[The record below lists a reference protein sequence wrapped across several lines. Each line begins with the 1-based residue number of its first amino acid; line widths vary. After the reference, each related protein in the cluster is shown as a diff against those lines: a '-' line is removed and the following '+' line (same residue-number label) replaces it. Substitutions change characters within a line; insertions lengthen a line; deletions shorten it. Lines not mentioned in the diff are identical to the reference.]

1 MIMNRVLAV
10 IPASGGSKGIPR
22 KNIRLLA
29 GKPLIAYSIET
40 AKMAKSVTDVIV
52 STEDTEIAE
61 VARQYGAE
69 VVLRPPELAD
79 DHSLV
84 MDAVRHLLQ
93 VKKEQGFEYDII
105 VLLEPTA
112 PLRKVEYIEKAVGF
126 IKEKNYDSVATFSE
140 SSAPVTRLWKI
151 HNHIAEPLIDKS
163 DPFKPRQKQETGY
176 VLNGLVYAVKREAMD
191 KYTDSKS
198 WLLGNNYAY
207 VVQPEWAID
216 IDKESDLKLA
226 ELIMERYK

>member
-1 MIMNRVLAV
+1 MNRVLAV
-10 IPASGGSKGIPR
+10 IPARGGSKGIPR

-40 AKMAKSVTDVIV
+40 AKMAKSVTDVVV
-52 STEDTEIAE
+52 STEDNEIAE
-61 VARQYGAE
+61 IARQYGAE
-69 VVLRPPELAD
+69 VIMRPPELAG
-79 DHSLV
+79 DHSMV

-112 PLRKVEYIEKAVGF
+112 PLRKVEYVDNAIGF
-126 IKEKNYDSVATFSE
+126 IRENNYDSVATFSE

-151 HNHIAEPLIDKS
+151 HDHVAEPLINKS

-176 VLNGLVYAVKREAMD
+176 VLNGLVYAVKREAID
-191 KYTDSKS
+191 KNPDSTA
-198 WLLGNNYAY
+198 WLLGDNYAY

-216 IDKESDLKLA
+216 IDKESDFKLA

>member
-1 MIMNRVLAV
+1 MERVLAI
-10 IPASGGSKGIPR
+10 IPARGGSKGIPR

-29 GKPLIAYSIET
+29 GKPLIAYPIET
-40 AKMAKSVTDVIV
+40 AKMAKKVKDVVV
-52 STEDTEIAE
+52 STDDVEIADI
-61 VARQYGAE
+61 ARQYGAE
-69 VVLRPPELAD
+69 VIMRPPELAG
-79 DHSLV
+79 DHSIV

-112 PLRKVEYIEKAVGF
+112 PLRKVEYVDNAIEF
-126 IKEKNYDSVATFSE
+126 IREKNYDSVATFSE

-151 HNHIAEPLIDKS
+151 HDHIAEPFIDKS

-176 VLNGLVYAVKREAMD
+176 VLNGLVYAVKTETIN
-191 KYTDSKS
+191 KNPDSKS
-198 WLLGNNYAY
+198 WLLGNNFAY

-216 IDKESDLKLA
+216 IDKESDFKLA